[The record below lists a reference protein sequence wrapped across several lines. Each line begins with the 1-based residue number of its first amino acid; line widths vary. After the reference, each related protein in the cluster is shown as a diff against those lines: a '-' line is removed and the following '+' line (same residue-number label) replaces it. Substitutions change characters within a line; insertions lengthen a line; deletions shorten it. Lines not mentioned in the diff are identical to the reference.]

1 MTRGKT
7 NERIRAARVEQS
19 DYESAYRAIE
29 VLQNLQTRPNESIK
43 TLADIPDYT
52 CVHHPDKETFGVRQI
67 LDIQDEQQT
76 NGKIFKKFILGEYKF
91 QTFRQIYKRIENIG
105 RGLLSLNL
113 TLGDKILIYSETRYE
128 WLLTAFSAFR
138 HGLTLVTLYS
148 TLGEDAIKFGI
159 NQSKVKI
166 VITSYE
172 LIPKLKNISDET
184 EEVRY
189 IIYFPPILKT
199 ESIKLPETKNNIQFI
214 SLDQLELAGSNALI
228 DEDILKQRPAETD
241 TAVIMYTSG
250 STGLPKG
257 VLIRHENIIAGMT
270 GQQSRLLSMV
280 NVDTDIYIAYLPLAH
295 ILELCCEI
303 CMYYLGIKSGY
314 SSPQTLTDQSTGIK
328 QGAKGDLQILRPHL
342 MITVPAI
349 LDRIHKAI
357 IEKVNQSN
365 YFRRSL
371 FRIAYNRKVKK
382 LEKGLNTPRLNKLIF
397 NRLNQIALGG
407 RLRIMMCGGASL
419 NSDTQRFIQTAL
431 CVTLFQGYG
440 LTETCAAATIA
451 DQYDTSV
458 GRVGYPLVSCEIR
471 LRNWDEGNYKNT
483 DKPNPRG
490 EILIGG
496 KIVAQGYY
504 DETSN
509 ENINFTEIN
518 NTKYF
523 CTGDIG
529 EMYPDGTLKII
540 DRKKDLVKLR
550 SGEYVSLSK
559 VEMVVNKFSIVEN
572 SCLYAAP
579 SAEYT
584 ILLISPNQ
592 KEITNYAQR
601 NFGEKQWQN
610 LLDDEKFNDMIIK
623 NLQDICK
630 KNGIEKFE
638 TPQRIKIVNESW
650 TPETGLVTDAF
661 KLKRKAIELKYKD
674 YIQQLYYEKP
684 IHEPT
689 KRRTS
694 RVAPEP
700 QPIAIETIELSN
712 NVINKNR

>member
-7 NERIRAARVEQS
+7 NERIRAARVEPS
-19 DYESAYRAIE
+19 EYASAYRAIE
-29 VLQNLQTRPNESIK
+29 VLENLQTRPNEFIK

-52 CVHHPDKETFGVRQI
+52 FAHHPDKETFGARQI

-91 QTFRQIYKRIENIG
+91 QTFRQISKRIENIG

-148 TLGEDAIKFGI
+148 TLGEDAIKYGI

-172 LIPKLKNISDET
+172 LISKLKNISDET
-184 EEVRY
+184 EDVRY

-214 SLDQLELAGSNALI
+214 SLDQLELNGSNALI
-228 DEDILKQRPAETD
+228 DEDILKQRPVETD

-382 LEKGLNTPRLNKLIF
+382 LEKGLNTPRLNK
-397 NRLNQIALGG
+397 
-407 RLRIMMCGGASL
+407 
-419 NSDTQRFIQTAL
+419 
-431 CVTLFQGYG
+431 
-440 LTETCAAATIA
+440 
-451 DQYDTSV
+451 
-458 GRVGYPLVSCEIR
+458 
-471 LRNWDEGNYKNT
+471 
-483 DKPNPRG
+483 
-490 EILIGG
+490 
-496 KIVAQGYY
+496 
-504 DETSN
+504 
-509 ENINFTEIN
+509 
-518 NTKYF
+518 
-523 CTGDIG
+523 
-529 EMYPDGTLKII
+529 
-540 DRKKDLVKLR
+540 
-550 SGEYVSLSK
+550 
-559 VEMVVNKFSIVEN
+559 
-572 SCLYAAP
+572 
-579 SAEYT
+579 
-584 ILLISPNQ
+584 
-592 KEITNYAQR
+592 
-601 NFGEKQWQN
+601 
-610 LLDDEKFNDMIIK
+610 
-623 NLQDICK
+623 
-630 KNGIEKFE
+630 
-638 TPQRIKIVNESW
+638 
-650 TPETGLVTDAF
+650 
-661 KLKRKAIELKYKD
+661 
-674 YIQQLYYEKP
+674 
-684 IHEPT
+684 
-689 KRRTS
+689 
-694 RVAPEP
+694 
-700 QPIAIETIELSN
+700 
-712 NVINKNR
+712 

>member
-7 NERIRAARVEQS
+7 NERIRAARVEPS
-19 DYESAYRAIE
+19 EYESAYRAIE

-52 CVHHPDKETFGVRQI
+52 FAHHPEKETFGVRQI

-148 TLGEDAIKFGI
+148 TLGEDAIKYGI

-214 SLDQLELAGSNALI
+214 SLDQLELNGSNALI
-228 DEDILKQRPAETD
+228 GLNLNSIFLLIIITYLDEDILKQRPAETD

-357 IEKVNQSN
+357 NEKVNQSN

-419 NSDTQRFIQTAL
+419 N
-431 CVTLFQGYG
+431 
-440 LTETCAAATIA
+440 
-451 DQYDTSV
+451 
-458 GRVGYPLVSCEIR
+458 
-471 LRNWDEGNYKNT
+471 
-483 DKPNPRG
+483 
-490 EILIGG
+490 
-496 KIVAQGYY
+496 
-504 DETSN
+504 
-509 ENINFTEIN
+509 
-518 NTKYF
+518 
-523 CTGDIG
+523 
-529 EMYPDGTLKII
+529 
-540 DRKKDLVKLR
+540 
-550 SGEYVSLSK
+550 
-559 VEMVVNKFSIVEN
+559 
-572 SCLYAAP
+572 
-579 SAEYT
+579 
-584 ILLISPNQ
+584 
-592 KEITNYAQR
+592 
-601 NFGEKQWQN
+601 
-610 LLDDEKFNDMIIK
+610 
-623 NLQDICK
+623 
-630 KNGIEKFE
+630 
-638 TPQRIKIVNESW
+638 
-650 TPETGLVTDAF
+650 
-661 KLKRKAIELKYKD
+661 
-674 YIQQLYYEKP
+674 
-684 IHEPT
+684 
-689 KRRTS
+689 
-694 RVAPEP
+694 
-700 QPIAIETIELSN
+700 
-712 NVINKNR
+712 

>member
-7 NERIRAARVEQS
+7 NERIRAARVEPS

-52 CVHHPDKETFGVRQI
+52 FAHHPDKETFGVRQI

-328 QGAKGDLQILRPHL
+328 QGAKGDLQILPRVEPSDYESAYRAIEVLQNLQTRPNESIKTLADIPDYTLVHHPDKE
-342 MITVPAI
+342 TFGVRQI
-349 LDRIHKAI
+349 LDIQDEQQTNGKIFKKFILGEYKFQTFRQIYKRIENIGRGLLSLNLTLGDKILIYSETRYEWLLTAFSAFRHGLTLVTLYSTLGEDAI
-357 IEKVNQSN
+357 KFGINQSKVKIVITSYELIPKLKN
-365 YFRRSL
+365 ISDETEEVRYIIYFPPILKTESVKLPETKNNIQFISL
-371 FRIAYNRKVKK
+371 DQLELNGSNAFIDEDILKQRPAETDTAVIMYTSGSTGLPKGVLIRHENIIAGMTGQQSRLLSMVNVDTDIYIAYLPLAHI
-382 LEKGLNTPRLNKLIF
+382 LE
-397 NRLNQIALGG
+397 
-407 RLRIMMCGGASL
+407 
-419 NSDTQRFIQTAL
+419 L
-431 CVTLFQGYG
+431 C
-440 LTETCAAATIA
+440 
-451 DQYDTSV
+451 
-458 GRVGYPLVSCEIR
+458 CEICMYYLGIKSGYSSPQTLTDQSTGIKQGAKGDLQI
-471 LRNWDEGNYKNT
+471 LR
-483 DKPNPRG
+483 P
-490 EILIGG
+490 
-496 KIVAQGYY
+496 
-504 DETSN
+504 
-509 ENINFTEIN
+509 
-518 NTKYF
+518 
-523 CTGDIG
+523 
-529 EMYPDGTLKII
+529 
-540 DRKKDLVKLR
+540 
-550 SGEYVSLSK
+550 
-559 VEMVVNKFSIVEN
+559 
-572 SCLYAAP
+572 
-579 SAEYT
+579 
-584 ILLISPNQ
+584 
-592 KEITNYAQR
+592 
-601 NFGEKQWQN
+601 
-610 LLDDEKFNDMIIK
+610 
-623 NLQDICK
+623 
-630 KNGIEKFE
+630 
-638 TPQRIKIVNESW
+638 
-650 TPETGLVTDAF
+650 
-661 KLKRKAIELKYKD
+661 
-674 YIQQLYYEKP
+674 
-684 IHEPT
+684 
-689 KRRTS
+689 
-694 RVAPEP
+694 
-700 QPIAIETIELSN
+700 
-712 NVINKNR
+712 